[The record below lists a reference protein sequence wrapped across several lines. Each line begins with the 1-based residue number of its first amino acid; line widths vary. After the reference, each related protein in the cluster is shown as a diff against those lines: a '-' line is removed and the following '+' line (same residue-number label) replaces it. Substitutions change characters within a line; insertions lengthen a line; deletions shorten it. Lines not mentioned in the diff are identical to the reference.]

1 MKKILFL
8 FFFMPILALSE
19 TKNDKYSFVE
29 YELPEN
35 IVKTGVISISKNKE
49 GILDIDANVIGGQ
62 SSFVFKS
69 SQKNPQTNFYIFDLK
84 PSNQVLGI
92 SIFTLSLDISQNFS
106 VLQSVRN
113 IDMLDRN
120 HPFFNDQAWNVYLT
134 FKGYEKITL
143 SNKDFD
149 SIHLKVFGD
158 RPTGPGHCMYGGVGV
173 FGVDS
178 WYSKESGKLL
188 KQVFVKRNC
197 RPYDYKFLSKEVLE
211 LIP

>member
-8 FFFMPILALSE
+8 FFLMPILVLSE

-35 IVKTGVISISKNKE
+35 IVKTGVIIISKNKE

-84 PSNQVLGI
+84 PSNQFLGI

-106 VLQSVRN
+106 ALQSVRN